1 MSTTHPVLLVAAI
14 FLILIGLTYPFFV
27 LWRLNRQLSGSEA
40 PANRQLAVTLALT
53 ALVPI
58 TAVLAGFWL
67 VVPAARGSILY
78 TALLFGFGIALVV
91 TLLLA
96 ARVNRSN
103 RQTPN
108 ASPPDR
114 RL

>member
-1 MSTTHPVLLVAAI
+1 MSATSPVLLVAAV
-14 FLILIGLTYPFFV
+14 FLILVGLTYPFFV

-67 VVPAARGSILY
+67 VVPAARASTLF
-78 TALLFGFGIALVV
+78 TAFLFGSGIALVV

-96 ARVNRSN
+96 ARINH
-103 RQTPN
+103 
-108 ASPPDR
+108 
-114 RL
+114 

>member
-1 MSTTHPVLLVAAI
+1 MSTTNPILLAAAI
-14 FLILIGLTYPFFV
+14 FLILVGLTYPFFV

-67 VVPAARGSILY
+67 VVPAARAS
-78 TALLFGFGIALVV
+78 LLFTVPSSAPASPSSPLSSWLPAL
-91 TLLLA
+91 T
-96 ARVNRSN
+96 VNRSPF
-103 RQTPN
+103 PN
-108 ASPPDR
+108 
-114 RL
+114 

>member
-1 MSTTHPVLLVAAI
+1 MSTTNPVLLVTAI
-14 FLILIGLTYPFFV
+14 FLILVGLTYPFFV
-27 LWRLNRQLSGSEA
+27 LWRLNRQLSGREA

-67 VVPAARGSILY
+67 IVPAARNSLAF
-78 TALLFGFGIALVV
+78 TAILFGSGIALVA

-96 ARVNRSN
+96 SRINR
-103 RQTPN
+103 PN
-108 ASPPDR
+108 
-114 RL
+114 

>member
-1 MSTTHPVLLVAAI
+1 MSATNPFLLIAAI
-14 FLILIGLTYPFFV
+14 FLILVGLTYPFFV

-40 PANRQLAVTLALT
+40 PANRQLAVTIALT

-67 VVPAARGSILY
+67 VAPAARASMLY
-78 TALLFGFGIALVV
+78 TAFLFGSGIALVI

-96 ARVNRSN
+96 SRISR
-103 RQTPN
+103 
-108 ASPPDR
+108 
-114 RL
+114 

>member
-1 MSTTHPVLLVAAI
+1 MSTTNPILLVAAI
-14 FLILIGLTYPFFV
+14 FLILVGLTYPFFV

-67 VVPAARGSILY
+67 IVPAARNSVAF
-78 TALLFGFGIALVV
+78 TAVLFGSGIALVI
-91 TLLLA
+91 TLLA
-96 ARVNRSN
+96 AYRVNRSI
-103 RQTPN
+103 
-108 ASPPDR
+108 
-114 RL
+114 

>member
-1 MSTTHPVLLVAAI
+1 MNASSPVLLVAAI
-14 FLILIGLTYPFFV
+14 FLILVGLTYPFFV

-67 VVPAARGSILY
+67 VVPAARASTLF
-78 TALLFGFGIALVV
+78 TTVLFGSGIALVA

-96 ARVNRSN
+96 ARTNRTN
-103 RQTPN
+103 
-108 ASPPDR
+108 
-114 RL
+114 

>member
-1 MSTTHPVLLVAAI
+1 MSVTHPILLIAAI
-14 FLILIGLTYPFFV
+14 FLILVGLTYPFFV

-40 PANRQLAVTLALT
+40 PANRQLAVTIALT

-67 VVPAARGSILY
+67 VVPAARASTLF
-78 TALLFGFGIALVV
+78 TAILFGAGIALVA

-96 ARVNRSN
+96 SRINH
-103 RQTPN
+103 
-108 ASPPDR
+108 
-114 RL
+114 

>member
-1 MSTTHPVLLVAAI
+1 MSTTNPILLVAAI
-14 FLILIGLTYPFFV
+14 FLILVGLTYPFFV

-40 PANRQLAVTLALT
+40 PANRQIAVSLALT

-67 VVPAARGSILY
+67 VVPAARDS
-78 TALLFGFGIALVV
+78 TAFTAALFGSGIALVV

-96 ARVNRSN
+96 SRINR
-103 RQTPN
+103 
-108 ASPPDR
+108 
-114 RL
+114 

>member
-1 MSTTHPVLLVAAI
+1 MSATSPVLLVGAV
-14 FLILIGLTYPFFV
+14 FLILVGLTYPFFV

-67 VVPAARGSILY
+67 VVPAARTSTLF
-78 TALLFGFGIALVV
+78 TALLFGSGIALVV
-91 TLLLA
+91 TLLIGS
-96 ARVNRSN
+96 RVTR
-103 RQTPN
+103 
-108 ASPPDR
+108 
-114 RL
+114 

>member
-1 MSTTHPVLLVAAI
+1 MSATSPVLLVGAV
-14 FLILIGLTYPFFV
+14 FLILVGLTYPFFV

-67 VVPAARGSILY
+67 VVPAARTSTLF
-78 TALLFGFGIALVV
+78 TTVLFGSGIALVA
-91 TLLLA
+91 TLL
-96 ARVNRSN
+96 V
-103 RQTPN
+103 
-108 ASPPDR
+108 ASR
-114 RL
+114 INH

>member
-1 MSTTHPVLLVAAI
+1 MSTTNPILLVAAI
-14 FLILIGLTYPFFV
+14 FLILVGLTYPFFV

-67 VVPAARGSILY
+67 IVPAARNSVAF
-78 TALLFGFGIALVV
+78 TAVLFGFGIALVI
-91 TLLLA
+91 TLLA
-96 ARVNRSN
+96 AYRVNR
-103 RQTPN
+103 PH
-108 ASPPDR
+108 
-114 RL
+114 

>member
-1 MSTTHPVLLVAAI
+1 MSTTNPILLGAAI
-14 FLILIGLTYPFFV
+14 FLILVGLTYPFFV

-67 VVPAARGSILY
+67 VVPAARSSVAF
-78 TALLFGFGIALVV
+78 TAVLFGFGIALVI
-91 TLLLA
+91 TLLA
-96 ARVNRSN
+96 AYRVNR
-103 RQTPN
+103 PH
-108 ASPPDR
+108 
-114 RL
+114 

>member
-1 MSTTHPVLLVAAI
+1 MSATSPVLLVGAV
-14 FLILIGLTYPFFV
+14 FLILVGLTYPFFV

-67 VVPAARGSILY
+67 VVPAARASTLFA
-78 TALLFGFGIALVV
+78 ALLFGSGAALVI
-91 TLLLA
+91 TLLA
-96 ARVNRSN
+96 GYRINRAR
-103 RQTPN
+103 
-108 ASPPDR
+108 
-114 RL
+114 

>member
-1 MSTTHPVLLVAAI
+1 MSATSPVLLIAAI
-14 FLILIGLTYPFFV
+14 FLILVGLTYPFFV

-67 VVPAARGSILY
+67 IVPAARASALF
-78 TALLFGFGIALVV
+78 TAILFGSGIALVV

-96 ARVNRSN
+96 SRISR
-103 RQTPN
+103 
-108 ASPPDR
+108 
-114 RL
+114 